1 MKIVK
6 VFSCSKSAD
15 SFTKEICEC
24 LGIEQGKLNS
34 MKFKND
40 NNFVKIMET
49 VRAQDVYLVQTNEP
63 PVNER
68 IMELLIT
75 IDAVKRAS
83 AKNVNVIL
91 PYFPY
96 SRSDKKDQA
105 RIPITA
111 KLMAQLIEAAGAT
124 RVITCDLHNPAIQ
137 AYFNI
142 NCDRLTGEHILEE
155 YFKEKNLDNMVI
167 VATDAGSSKKAYKY
181 SEFFNCPI
189 ALVDKRREANDDR
202 AIASTI
208 IGDVKDKNAI
218 IFDDEIDTAGSMMET
233 VKVLKKFGAKAI
245 YAGCTHPVLSGPAI
259 ERISKSDIKELV
271 VTNTIPV
278 PEEKRIDNI
287 TVLSIA
293 PLFAETIKRINEE
306 RPLGELFLNFNN

>member
-1 MKIVK
+1 MENIK
-6 VFSCSKSAD
+6 VFACPTAE
-15 SFTKEICEC
+15 SFTQEICDC
-24 LGIEQGKLNS
+24 PGIERGKINH

-40 NNFVKIMET
+40 NNFVQILET
-49 VRAQDVYLVQTNEP
+49 VRQKDVYIVQTSMP

-75 IDAVKRAS
+75 IDAAKRAS
-83 AKNVNVIL
+83 AKNINVVL

-105 RIPITA
+105 RVPITA
-111 KLMAQLIEAAGAT
+111 KLMAQIIEAAGAT

-137 AYFNI
+137 AYFNV
-142 NCDRLTGEHILEE
+142 NCDRLTGEYILEK

-181 SEFFNCPI
+181 SEFFKCPI
-189 ALVDKRREANDDR
+189 ALVDKRREGNDDR

-233 VKVLKKFGAKAI
+233 VKVLNKFGAKNI
-245 YAGCTHPVLSGPAI
+245 YAGCTHGILSGPAI
-259 ERISKSDIKELV
+259 ERIKDSAIKELV
-271 VTNTIPV
+271 VTNTV
-278 PEEKRIDNI
+278 PLPQEKRIDKI

-293 PLFAETIKRINEE
+293 PLFAEAIKRIHNED
-306 RPLGELFLNFNN
+306 PLGELFR